1 MLSERTAS
9 GLSAAAQPVRTMRY
23 RRADACGLGSAA
35 CSQPWRWLPCEPS
48 PHFRGAPALFCQR
61 RTPAR
66 SDSTITTV
74 QSHDDD
80 YHAHGRVPGGRFDD
94 DRAPRAPG
102 LCRPPPAVLLGPEGM
117 GLSDVERRRA
127 DALAELGYVAL
138 AFDLHGGRYLGDPE
152 EMLARCMPLL
162 ADPNRMRGIGHAAL
176 DVLRAEPRTDPDRI
190 AAVGYGTGGAI
201 GLELGRGGVS
211 LRAIGT
217 VNALTTGRPGEA
229 ARIRCPVWAGVGSE
243 DPIMPPAQRDAFTAE
258 MQAAGVDWRLVV
270 YGGALHAF
278 HHPPVD
284 HPVVPGVGYHPRHA
298 QRAWRDVV
306 DLLAECLPVT
316 E

>member
-1 MLSERTAS
+1 MTTVTTRT
-9 GLSAAAQPVRTMRY
+9 VEY
-23 RRADACGLGSAA
+23 RADGLTMVGHLA
-35 CSQPWRWLPCEPS
+35 LPA
-48 PHFRGAPALFCQR
+48 GGDR
-61 RTPAR
+61 R
-66 SDSTITTV
+66 
-74 QSHDDD
+74 
-80 YHAHGRVPGGRFDD
+80 
-94 DRAPRAPG
+94 
-102 LCRPPPAVLLGPEGM
+102 PAVLVGPEGP

-138 AFDLHGGRYLGDPE
+138 AFDLHGGRHLADPE

-162 ADPNRMRGIGHAAL
+162 ADPDRMRDIGHAAL
-176 DVLRAEPRTDPDRI
+176 GVLRAEPRTDPDRI

-201 GLELGRGGVS
+201 ALELGRHGVD

-243 DPIMPPAQRDAFTAE
+243 DPIMPPAQRDAFAAE

-284 HPVVPGVGYHPRHA
+284 HTVRAGVGHHPRHA
-298 QRAWRDVV
+298 QRAWQDIV
-306 DLLAECLPVT
+306 DLLAECLPVA

>member
-1 MLSERTAS
+1 
-9 GLSAAAQPVRTMRY
+9 MR
-23 RRADACGLGSAA
+23 
-35 CSQPWRWLPCEPS
+35 
-48 PHFRGAPALFCQR
+48 
-61 RTPAR
+61 
-66 SDSTITTV
+66 TITTRTV
-74 QSHDDD
+74 EYPADGLTMIGHL
-80 YHAHGRVPGGRFDD
+80 ALPAGV
-94 DRAPRAPG
+94 DRR
-102 LCRPPPAVLLGPEGM
+102 PAVLVGPEGM

-127 DALAELGYVAL
+127 DALADLGYVAL

-152 EMLARCMPLL
+152 EMLARCLPLL
-162 ADPNRMRGIGHAAL
+162 ADPDRMRGIGHAAL
-176 DVLRAEPRTDPDRI
+176 DALRAEPRTDPDRI
-190 AAVGYGTGGAI
+190 AAIGYGTGGAI
-201 GLELGRGGVS
+201 GLELGRDGVD

-217 VNALTTGRPGEA
+217 VNAVTTGRPGEA

-284 HPVVPGVGYHPRHA
+284 HPTVPGVGYHPQHA

-306 DLLAECLPVT
+306 DLLSECLPVPEPT
-316 E
+316 TKLVG